1 MPTRLVVLLGVVF
14 VCLGAAAV
22 AQEEIPIQ
30 TWPAPPYWAP
40 PAQPQRATED
50 AEAVVAE
57 IGELDPEALPTEPLP
72 FIGITPCRLIDTR
85 NPAGTYGGP
94 PLAAGVPRSFPVAGQ
109 CGVAANAGAVSINAT
124 VVNTQ
129 GPGFVAFYPEGG
141 SFPGVSNV
149 NYTAAWQTVANA
161 AVVPLGPG
169 GFTALAGV
177 SGTDLIVDVNGYYA
191 PEGVRSVF
199 GRTGAVAATAG
210 DYTAS
215 QVTNV
220 PAGGIA
226 ATTVQ
231 AAVNELD
238 GEKAAASHAHWGA
251 SWSGAGTGLALSG
264 GSTGLDA
271 SGTSYGVYASNAT
284 AGGSAGAFVETA
296 TSGGGNGVY
305 GSSASP
311 NGFGGHFSSAATTG
325 QAIAVYG
332 YTNSTA
338 GISGYFVSDNN
349 TSTAT
354 KAGVYG
360 RDDSDTGGPGYGV
373 AGHGYY
379 TGVGVGA
386 WSYSGDLFRGYAG
399 DFPGGTL
406 RFYVTQAGNLYIDG
420 TYNAF
425 RPVAGPDGTVEVRTL
440 YSPQSPEQWSE
451 DLGTAELVA
460 GAATVTIEPMFAETV
475 DLVADYRVF
484 LTPLGD
490 CPLYVAAKGATSFT
504 VRAIGGQP
512 CSVAFDYRLVA
523 RPKGT
528 AGTRLSV
535 VDKDFG
541 APSPRK

>member
-14 VCLGAAAV
+14 VCLGAAAI

-30 TWPAPPYWAP
+30 NWPAPPYWAP
-40 PAQPQRATED
+40 PAQPQAATED
-50 AEAVVAE
+50 AEAVVAG

-109 CGVAANAGAVSINAT
+109 CGVAANAGAISINAT

-141 SFPGVSNV
+141 TFPGVSNV

-177 SGTDLIVDVNGYYA
+177 SGTDLIVDINGYYA

-199 GRTGAVAATAG
+199 GRTGAVVATAG
-210 DYTAS
+210 DYTAT

-238 GEKAAASHAHWGA
+238 TEKAALAHTHWGG
-251 SWSGAGTGLALSG
+251 SWSGSGTGLSLSG
-264 GSTGLDA
+264 GTTGLDA
-271 SGTSYGVYASNAT
+271 SGTNYGVYGSTAT
-284 AGGSAGAFVETA
+284 PDSEAGAFFSTA
-296 TSGGGNGVY
+296 TSGNGSGAY

-311 NGFGGHFSSAATTG
+311 NGFGGYFTSAATTG
-325 QAIAVYG
+325 PAIAVYG
-332 YTNSTA
+332 HTNSTA
-338 GISGYFVSDNN
+338 GFAGYFVSDSNP
-349 TSTAT
+349 STAA
-354 KAGVYG
+354 KSGVYA
-360 RDDSDTGGPGYGV
+360 RDDSDDGFGL
-373 AGHGYY
+373 AGHNYY
-379 TGVGVGA
+379 GGVGVGA
-386 WSYSGDLFRGYAG
+386 WSYDGNLIEAYDG

-406 RFYVTQAGNLYIDG
+406 RFYVSQVGNLYVDG
-420 TYNAF
+420 TYNTF
-425 RPVAGPDGTVEVRTL
+425 RPVAGADGTVEVRTF
-440 YSPQSPEQWSE
+440 YVPQSTEAWS
-451 DLGTAELVA
+451 DDYGTAELAKGV
-460 GAATVTIEPMFAETV
+460 ATVDVEPLFASTV
-475 DLVADYRVF
+475 DLAAGYRVF

-504 VRAIGGQP
+504 VRALDGRT
-512 CSVAFDYRLVA
+512 CSIAFDYRIVA
-523 RPKGT
+523 RPKDAAATRMPVLDRDLGT
-528 AGTRLSV
+528 
-535 VDKDFG
+535 
-541 APSPRK
+541 PSPRK